1 MTITEEERKYIETI
15 IFRTRIEVIK
25 EMKKHPRD
33 ILFGWK
39 EEKEK
44 DEQSTK

>member
-1 MTITEEERKYIETI
+1 MISEEERKYINTI
-15 IFRTRIEVIK
+15 IFRTRVEVIK

-39 EEKEK
+39 EKEKEEDDK
-44 DEQSTK
+44 